1 LSEFRDVTAAIIER
15 NGRYLIC
22 QRRKDGVFPLRWEF
36 PGGKVEPGETK
47 TQAIVRELR
56 EELGIDAV
64 VGPEVF
70 QTRHRYPG
78 GFNVDLTVFRIESF
92 AGDPRNLAFE
102 AICWVKPDRLESFEF
117 LAADRALV
125 RWLGDREGAS
135 EAGHG
140 SPEEQEEASATA
152 ED

>member
-1 LSEFRDVTAAIIER
+1 LSEFREVTAAIIER

-22 QRRKDGVFPLRWEF
+22 QRRRDDVFPLRWEF
-36 PGGKVEPGETK
+36 PGGKVEPGENK
-47 TQAIVRELR
+47 TQAIVRELK

-70 QTRHRYPG
+70 QTCHRYPG
-78 GFNVDLTVFRIESF
+78 GFNVDLTVFRIDSF
-92 AGDPRNLAFE
+92 EGDPRNLAFE
-102 AICWVKPDRLESFEF
+102 AICWVKPDRLDSFDF

-125 RWLGDREGAS
+125 RWLGDREGDSAA
-135 EAGHG
+135 ERGAR
-140 SPEEQEEASATA
+140 PRREEESAAA